1 MIAPGVP
8 FRSAW
13 MSAQPVR
20 LIVALSTITV
30 AFTIGWSETLTAGVT
45 FAPGVTLTVG
55 VGVTFTPG
63 VTLTVGVGVTFT
75 AASSTLTFTVSV
87 YEAFSRVCDGGP

>member
-30 AFTIGWSETLTAGVT
+30 EFTIGWSETLTAGVT
-45 FAPGVTLTVG
+45 FA
-55 VGVTFTPG
+55 PG